1 MNDPPPENHLAVKL
15 APEISIGKNFSE
27 VLQEMEEEMF
37 IRHGNGLNACN

>member
-1 MNDPPPENHLAVKL
+1 MNDPPPENHLAVQL